1 MADLPQHT
9 TNAANGEILFNA
21 GGCMSCHK
29 PGPDLK
35 DVAAGVPAGGAPFKT
50 PIGILYPPNL
60 TPDEAT
66 GIGAWSDL
74 DFVNAMQRGLS
85 PGGQHFIPAFP
96 YTSYAAMRA
105 QDVLDIKAYLA
116 SLAPVVSPRKTADI
130 PMAFVLRRGLGL
142 WKWIGLDTAKWQ
154 ADAAQ
159 SQSWNRGSYLVNAP
173 GHCGECH
180 TPRNLFMAS
189 DRSKTFAGGPHPEGV
204 GKVPSIRGLIERKRY
219 KDAADLV
226 SAFQYGEVMGYDKMS
241 SGGMGSVQ
249 TNLAKLPPE
258 DLAAIAG
265 YLVSLE

>member
-1 MADLPQHT
+1 
-9 TNAANGEILFNA
+9 
-21 GGCMSCHK
+21 MSCHK

-35 DVAAGVPAGGAPFKT
+35 DVAAGVPAGGASFKT

-60 TPDEAT
+60 TPDAAT

-116 SLAPVVSPRKTADI
+116 SLTPVVSPRKTADI
-130 PMAFVLRRGLGL
+130 PLAFVLRRGLGL

-180 TPRNLFMAS
+180 TPRNFLGGPKPE
-189 DRSKTFAGGPHPEGV
+189 RHLAGGKNPEG
-204 GKVPSIRGLIERKRY
+204 KRVPNLTPARLKNWNDAELKEFLLTGLTPDG
-219 KDAADLV
+219 DAADKTMD
-226 SAFQYGEVMGYDKMS
+226 EVIRNTTS
-241 SGGMGSVQ
+241 RL
-249 TNLAKLPPE
+249 TAA
-258 DLAAIAG
+258 DLAAVIS
-265 YLVSLE
+265 YLRSLPPLPDEPR